1 MEITNLLK
9 SESYKIA
16 KLQYEKEYFKLFGEY
31 CSINCKNEPI
41 IKSASMMKEYFK
53 NKMIFADIEEE
64 AFDKKGNKLNITD
77 ASIMNKTFLGVDT
90 ILYPAVEK
98 TKPQIHGKL
107 ARR

>member
-53 NKMIFADIEEE
+53 
-64 AFDKKGNKLNITD
+64 KK
-77 ASIMNKTFLGVDT
+77 
-90 ILYPAVEK
+90 
-98 TKPQIHGKL
+98 
-107 ARR
+107 